1 MNRKKQL
8 LSVFLGAAML
18 CCTACNSQGQTAAS
32 GTPQSISSTQ
42 NTAVSQYDGPLYEL
56 SFTNINDILPEF
68 MSFYR
73 SNVDSTANGEY
84 YGIEFMT
91 NFTLEDT
98 ITIGP
103 HTYCDANLNFLPVGE
118 NRSFLDYY
126 NGYRMFLWMNP
137 DGEIRD
143 GWALEVYDKDL
154 NLVTTTA
161 DNYEIFCF
169 EGGYIYLKTGWIPV
183 QEKSTSLEGFFN
195 IYTHEW
201 HPLSSTS
208 ESLQNGGY
216 AMGLINS
223 ASYYSDG
230 LAYVTSSESSRVYR
244 SSTNFKLPEHEVL
257 GFIDESGEYAFRF
270 DELSEFDGLVVNMVT
285 GFYDGTCLVAA
296 RYDDDRTL
304 VPMPLDDEDSPFY
317 QVDFVFQIDKT
328 GKILKEVPRG
338 DFLETEEEV
347 FRKNGQMSNSDK
359 SSEWSYYTDSIR
371 FADGLTLSVE
381 HPMPVGEI
389 VSANEVGGYTIT
401 DANGTVYSLDQY
413 DVQRA
418 IATDDGR
425 VFLYCNKSIE
435 SVDGSASSSDAEN
448 TETKTEYTGIKVYQ
462 LNYKWIA
469 PEEYVLPEEQTAN
482 LSAEGLEHYSD
493 FQLRLASG
501 FFLINDVTA
510 ASNPVLEIKFEA
522 ECTNYSVEP
531 SQTVA
536 QESAQCSYSI
546 LEHEYEALMR
556 GGDENAGQTL
566 YIDVLYLFSDP
577 QFSKIDFIHSYNWT
591 ATYTWTDENN
601 ETHSKEIDSM

>member
-183 QEKSTSLEGFFN
+183 QEKSTSLEGFL
-195 IYTHEW
+195 IYTLTNGIPFPL
-201 HPLSSTS
+201 HPRACKMVGMPWALLTVP
-208 ESLQNGGY
+208 
-216 AMGLINS
+216 ATIPM
-223 ASYYSDG
+223 AWPM
-230 LAYVTSSESSRVYR
+230 
-244 SSTNFKLPEHEVL
+244 LPL
-257 GFIDESGEYAFRF
+257 PKAA
-270 DELSEFDGLVVNMVT
+270 EFTAPV
-285 GFYDGTCLVAA
+285 
-296 RYDDDRTL
+296 
-304 VPMPLDDEDSPFY
+304 
-317 QVDFVFQIDKT
+317 
-328 GKILKEVPRG
+328 
-338 DFLETEEEV
+338 
-347 FRKNGQMSNSDK
+347 
-359 SSEWSYYTDSIR
+359 
-371 FADGLTLSVE
+371 LTLSC
-381 HPMPVGEI
+381 P
-389 VSANEVGGYTIT
+389 
-401 DANGTVYSLDQY
+401 
-413 DVQRA
+413 
-418 IATDDGR
+418 
-425 VFLYCNKSIE
+425 
-435 SVDGSASSSDAEN
+435 N
-448 TETKTEYTGIKVYQ
+448 T
-462 LNYKWIA
+462 
-469 PEEYVLPEEQTAN
+469 
-482 LSAEGLEHYSD
+482 
-493 FQLRLASG
+493 
-501 FFLINDVTA
+501 
-510 ASNPVLEIKFEA
+510 KF
-522 ECTNYSVEP
+522 
-531 SQTVA
+531 
-536 QESAQCSYSI
+536 
-546 LEHEYEALMR
+546 
-556 GGDENAGQTL
+556 
-566 YIDVLYLFSDP
+566 
-577 QFSKIDFIHSYNWT
+577 
-591 ATYTWTDENN
+591 
-601 ETHSKEIDSM
+601 